1 MKRNFIKLFSKLS
14 KKKIKFILKHRQC
27 NIIIFDESH
36 SGIISKYILR
46 GFPYYIFKQRPE
58 VYEFDFMSILRIF
71 LNFFPLLYKINC
83 NIHSL
88 NILIRSE
95 IIKSIS
101 PKIIITMV
109 DNASGLHGIS
119 LRLPAVVCIQIQNA
133 LRTNW
138 ELERNKIKP
147 VYYYSLGN
155 DTLKKIKKNHPD
167 QMTFKYKPA
176 GSLRLSIAKSLDS
189 FCTIKQK
196 YDILYLSQLSDV
208 IITDNHS
215 NFFPPQLKL
224 IKLFSEYVKQ
234 YCHNKRIGILLR
246 TNSVLENE
254 IFASYFKKDEII
266 NRDMSISLISYSY
279 LNSSRLVIGWFS
291 TLLFEAAA
299 IGKKILRIDF
309 SENKN
314 DYNDYENFVL
324 FNPSK
329 QELFKKINETLDMT
343 DHEYYHKY
351 GNIINEIVDPQK
363 THDLIHSDIAC
374 YLNNNKFNAD
384 WRDSASF

>member
-1 MKRNFIKLFSKLS
+1 MKLFSRLS
-14 KKKIKFILKHRQC
+14 KIQIKFIFKHRQC

-36 SGIISKYILR
+36 SELLSKYILR
-46 GFPYYIFKQRPE
+46 GFQFYIFKQRPE

-71 LNFFPLLYKINC
+71 LNFFSLLYKNNC

-88 NILIRSE
+88 KILIMSE

-101 PKIIITMV
+101 PKIIITMI
-109 DNASGLHGIS
+109 DNGTALHGIS
-119 LRLPAVVCIQIQNA
+119 LRLPAVACIQIQNA

-147 VYYYSLGN
+147 VYYYALGN
-155 DTLKKIKKNHPD
+155 DTLEKIKKIHPD

-189 FCTIKQK
+189 FYTIKQK
-196 YDILYLSQLSDV
+196 YDILYVSQLSDV
-208 IITDNHS
+208 IITDNHW
-215 NFFPPQLKL
+215 NLFPPQLKL

-234 YCHNKRIGILLR
+234 FCQNKRIGILLR
-246 TNSVLENE
+246 TNSELENE
-254 IFASYFKKDEII
+254 FFASYFKKNEII
-266 NRDMSISLISYSY
+266 NRDMSFPLISFSY

-299 IGKKILRIDF
+299 MGKKILRIDY

-324 FNPSK
+324 FHPSK
-329 QELFKKINETLDMT
+329 EELFKKINETLDMSN
-343 DHEYYHKY
+343 HEYFQNY
-351 GNIINEIVDPQK
+351 GNFINEIVEPQK

-374 YLNNNKFNAD
+374 YLINNKFNDD
-384 WRDSASF
+384 WQDSASF